1 MSDQMEVWG
10 TGNKI
15 AILKKASASDRAE
28 NIIESGAFK
37 GTDFAVYVVKG

>member
-1 MSDQMEVWG
+1 MSDQTEVLG

-28 NIIESGAFK
+28 K
-37 GTDFAVYVVKG
+37 YYRKRCL